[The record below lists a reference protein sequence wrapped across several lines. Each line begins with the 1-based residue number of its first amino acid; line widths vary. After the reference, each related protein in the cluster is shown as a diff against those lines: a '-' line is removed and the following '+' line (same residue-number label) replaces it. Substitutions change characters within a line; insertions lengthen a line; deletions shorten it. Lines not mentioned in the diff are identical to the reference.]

1 MKTKIIVLDTDNL
14 NMIVEAL
21 EDLYGDK
28 AEIKKLYDAI
38 DFEKEEIVDLYF
50 IQATF
55 INRGIIS
62 LKEIVDKNKN
72 SKIVAISAMESFLEE
87 AKRIPLVTSVFNKLV
102 IIDDRR
108 DKNETLRLLNL
119 LN

>member
-21 EDLYGDK
+21 EELYGDR
-28 AEIKKLYDAI
+28 AEIKKLSDAI
-38 DFEKEEIVDLYF
+38 DFEKEEIADLYF

-55 INRGIIS
+55 INRRIIS
-62 LKEIVDKNKN
+62 LEEIVNKN
-72 SKIVAISAMESFLEE
+72 SKIVAISAMDSFLEE
-87 AKRIPLVTSVFNKLV
+87 SKRIPFVHSVFNKID

-108 DKNETLRLLNL
+108 DKRETQRLLNL